1 MRRVRLWH
9 ILVYVAGMI
18 VVVLLPVGDPNSPP
32 TWLDYIGADKMFHA
46 FLFFWL
52 MLLLLRY
59 ERIGGRWWLAA
70 LLAATLGGTT
80 EALQL
85 LSWHHTASFWDWLAD
100 LSGICAAMWAN
111 ARLLPRLLPALQDSP
126 QDASLPAPATHP
138 SQHQE
143 KQNQ

>member
-9 ILVYVAGMI
+9 ILLYVAGMI
-18 VVVLLPVGDPNSPP
+18 VVVLLPLGNPDSPP

-52 MLLLLRY
+52 TLLLLRY
-59 ERIGGRWWLAA
+59 EGVGRRWWLAA
-70 LLAATLGGTT
+70 LLAAALGVAT

-85 LSWHHTASFWDWLAD
+85 LSGYHTASFWDWLAD
-100 LSGICAAMWAN
+100 VGGIFAAVWAN
-111 ARLLPRLLPALQDSP
+111 ARLLPRLPPAPQDSP

-143 KQNQ
+143 KQNH